1 MDKRIGVVGIIIES
15 EDAVDAVNTTLHSY
29 RDIIA
34 GRMGLPYRERGCS
47 VISLIVDADSD
58 RISALTGTLGKITG
72 VSVKSALQKNK

>member
-58 RISALTGTLGKITG
+58 RISALTGTLGKIAG

>member
-1 MDKRIGVVGIIIES
+1 LDKRIGVVGIIIES

>member
-34 GRMGLPYRERGCS
+34 GRMGLPYRELGCS